1 MTTAATPR
9 QLLTGYLSDNA
20 AGASPEILAAVAA
33 AGTGLAAPYGNDEL
47 SQSVTAAMATV
58 FEHDVDVFPVGTGSA
73 ANGIA
78 LAALTPPW
86 GSVLTHPDG
95 HINNDEAGAPEFFT
109 DGAKMV
115 LVDGTHSKI
124 DPDQLQIAVNRKRGD
139 VHSVQPSVLSLTQA
153 TETGSIYT
161 LNELRE
167 LSTIAHDA
175 GLRVHMDGARFANA
189 LVALDV
195 TPADMTWKL
204 GVDVLSFGATKN
216 GAMTADAIIS
226 FDPNLRT
233 ELAYRHKRG
242 GQLTSK
248 MRFQTAQL
256 AAYLA
261 DDLWL
266 RNSRQANG
274 MADRL
279 RSGLTTL
286 PGVRVLGAT
295 GANILFCSFPPL
307 LSQALKAEGFTFYDD
322 RWAPGIVRMVTSF
335 AHQETDV
342 DAFLKLAQ
350 ALAPQFATLKSTGS

>member
-1 MTTAATPR
+1 MTTREPP
-9 QLLTGYLSDNA
+9 LLTGYLSDNA
-20 AGASPEILAAVAA
+20 AGTSPEILDAVAHA
-33 AGTGLAAPYGNDEL
+33 ARGLAAPYGNDSL
-47 SQSVTAAMATV
+47 SSSVTATLAEV
-58 FEHDVDVFPVGTGSA
+58 FEHYVDVFPVGTGSA

-78 LAALTPPW
+78 IAALTPPW

-115 LVDGTHSKI
+115 LVDGPHSKI
-124 DPDQLQIAVNRKRGD
+124 DPALLRIAVNRKRGD

-153 TETGSIYT
+153 TETGSVYT
-161 LNELRE
+161 LDELAE
-167 LSTIAHDA
+167 LSAIAHGA

-195 TPADMTWKL
+195 SPADMTWRL

-226 FDPNLRT
+226 FGPSLRT

-256 AAYLA
+256 AAYVA

-266 RNSRQANG
+266 RNARQANG

-279 RSGLTTL
+279 RNGLTDL
-286 PGVRVLGAT
+286 PGVRVLGAS

-307 LSQALKAEGFTFYDD
+307 LSQALQSEGFTFYDD
-322 RWAPGIVRMVTSF
+322 RWEPGIVRMVTSF
-335 AHQETDV
+335 AHQESDIDT
-342 DAFLKLAQ
+342 FLDRAQ
-350 ALAPQFATLKSTGS
+350 ALAPQFAT